1 MRLPRPWNRRSE
13 YSGFPVR
20 DLNSVTRQLRA
31 TTLKLTDLQMRPPRE
46 VRVGVERDELP
57 AFADYVR
64 DRFGATPE
72 LIVAEDTRAERGTFT
87 LRYVFELEN
96 VDLFVIASVAVPE
109 DDRRFPSL
117 ATRWY
122 LASRFEREIYDLY
135 GLVPTA
141 HPDLRRL
148 PLHQF
153 WPAAYY
159 PLLKDALSPPAFTDD
174 GTPFP
179 FRRVE
184 GEGIHEI
191 TVGPVHAGIIEPGHF
206 RFSVEGETIVNLE
219 SRLYFVHKGIERL
232 FETVPLTRGVELAER
247 ISGDSSVAHA
257 LAFCQ
262 ALESLTALQIPP
274 RAAYVRVVLL
284 ELERLYNH
292 IADVGAICTDTGFAV
307 ANAHAMRIREDILRL
322 NARLVGHRLL
332 RGTLITGG
340 VRHDITSEQVADV
353 RETVQRAVTDF
364 DEVVEIALNNGLV
377 LDRLHGTGYLSR
389 QTARAL
395 QVVGL
400 AARASGIDRDARRDH
415 PFAAYADLPPHVPV
429 YSEGDVWARLMVRVE
444 EAREAANLIMRALDG
459 LPDGKISA
467 PPPVLSPGASGF
479 GLVEGWRGPIWHW
492 LVAGEDH
499 RLARVKIKDPSF
511 ANWPALHYAILK
523 NIVPDF
529 PLVNKSFN
537 LSYAGNDL

>member
-1 MRLPRPWNRRSE
+1 M
-13 YSGFPVR
+13 GFPVP
-20 DLNSVTRQLRA
+20 DLNSVARQLRA
-31 TTLKLTDLQMRPPRE
+31 ATLKLTDLQTCPTRE
-46 VRVGVERDELP
+46 IRVGVERDMLVP
-57 AFADYVR
+57 FAEYMR
-64 DRFGATPE
+64 DRFGARPE
-72 LIVAEDTRAERGTFT
+72 LIAAEDTRAARGSFT
-87 LRYVFELEN
+87 LRYFFELDG
-96 VDLFVIASVAVPE
+96 VDLFVVASVAVPE
-109 DDRRFPSL
+109 NDRRFPSL

-122 LASRFEREIYDLY
+122 LASRFEREIHDLL
-135 GLVPTA
+135 GLLPTG

-153 WPAAYY
+153 WPAAYH
-159 PLLKDALSPPAFTDD
+159 PLLKDAPSPPAFVDD

-179 FRRVE
+179 FHRVD

-206 RFSVEGETIVNLE
+206 RFSVEGETVVNLE
-219 SRLYFVHKGIERL
+219 TRLYFVHKGIERL
-232 FETVPLTRGVELAER
+232 FETVPLARGVELAER

-262 ALESLTALQIPP
+262 AIESAAEVQLPP

-322 NARLVGHRLL
+322 NKRLAGHRLL
-332 RGTLITGG
+332 RGTLIAGG
-340 VRHDITSEQVADV
+340 VTYDLTAEQVTDV
-353 RETVQRAVTDF
+353 RETVKRTVSDF
-364 DEVVEIALNNGLV
+364 DDVVGIALNNSLV
-377 LDRLHGTGYLSR
+377 LDRLHGTGRLST
-389 QTARAL
+389 QTAREL
-395 QVVGL
+395 QVVGP
-400 AARASGIDRDARRDH
+400 AARASGIDRDVRRDH
-415 PFAAYADLPPHVPV
+415 PFAAYADLPPRVPV
-429 YSEGDVWARLMVRVE
+429 YSDGDVWARLMVRVE
-444 EAREAANLIMRALDG
+444 EAREAANVITQALNG
-459 LPDGKISA
+459 LPEGKISV
-467 PPPVLSPGASGF
+467 PLPTLPTGAHGF

-492 LVAGEDH
+492 LVVGEEN
-499 RLARVKIKDPSF
+499 RLARVKVKDPSF